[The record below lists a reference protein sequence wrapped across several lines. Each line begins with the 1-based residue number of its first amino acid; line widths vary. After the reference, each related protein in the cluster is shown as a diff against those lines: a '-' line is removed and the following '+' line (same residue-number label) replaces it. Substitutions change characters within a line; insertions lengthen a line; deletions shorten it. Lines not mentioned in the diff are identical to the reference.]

1 MEEEA
6 RRRCAHAWRRRS
18 KQSPPPPPPQ
28 LGLFVQTPPDQ
39 PHPLYCDSFWHRH
52 GTQPNYGMQTNMR
65 PRHIRACDEREKIK
79 LYLGLFRAAPAPK
92 IQADFGILPRA
103 FHRQM
108 SIHSR
113 VLPSMLWSTQREGR
127 CDQSHWGWACLFC
140 FFGRGG
146 VLTTLAHSQ
155 ECPLT
160 QSSGRPFRKRLLW

>member
-18 KQSPPPPPPQ
+18 KQSPPPPQ

-52 GTQPNYGMQTNMR
+52 GTQPNYGMQTNVR
-65 PRHIRACDEREKIK
+65 QRHIRACDEREKIT

-146 VLTTLAHSQ
+146 PYNTCSLPGMPTDTI
-155 ECPLT
+155 
-160 QSSGRPFRKRLLW
+160 

>member
-6 RRRCAHAWRRRS
+6 RRKCAHADAAVVNN
-18 KQSPPPPPPQ
+18 PPPPHS
-28 LGLFVQTPPDQ
+28 LGSLSKHLPINPTPSIVIHSDTTTARS
-39 PHPLYCDSFWHRH
+39 LITACRRTCDRDTSELA
-52 GTQPNYGMQTNMR
+52 MK
-65 PRHIRACDEREKIK
+65 EKIK

-140 FFGRGG
+140 FFWEGG
-146 VLTTLAHSQ
+146 GPYNTCSLPGMPTDTV
-155 ECPLT
+155 
-160 QSSGRPFRKRLLW
+160 